1 MGDYSEG
8 IYPAESSAYQV
19 RRALAVRN
27 DIRDYVYDA
36 DDDDDEEPVYVRYY
50 HGSVGKASAP
60 RNLLEAEALASHQE
74 VGGDENEEFTEDND
88 NKAES
93 ADMGDMVDVDIDDS
107 SSDSSSCE
115 ENSIPA
121 VYPVVSSA
129 MLYGNPSSND
139 VAIEAADD
147 NQRDTLDAQEQRQ
160 VEGLFLARKVDRDSD
175 SIKSW
180 KEGDDGTVVS
190 SGEATK
196 RSKAVDQ
203 LSEDVTDVYDSG
215 DSSQSYSYACP
226 CCDEVEASL
235 SEVSSGHT
243 LDDKTANSEFQEF
256 QRSSPNMAQDD
267 VLQSDADAI
276 IAYYFHESDS
286 SDSDEVIDVFRT
298 TSLPPSAL
306 FSPPASPP
314 HVEPPTEMP
323 FPAETLVE
331 DQLDRLDELESEASG
346 KAPEVVLAPNVA
358 GQAQYRTVSA
368 ANRVS
373 SVRSVSSGSSHTS
386 YENDAT
392 FQSIV
397 QGFQPLAHGQSSLND
412 EAMAMSAQIPD
423 ILHVGR
429 TRPSSGRQVFS
440 TISTNKIPQLLGHSS
455 SNAEHKHNASG
466 ETTAG
471 DVSDEQ
477 TPTVTKPYI
486 TLSSPADYETSV
498 RERSRKVSVSSSS
511 VTSDEEKENR
521 SPPSLVP
528 PAPSPIHSATF
539 GSLRNRRIRP
549 GGGGVISPTSPF
561 SEATLKPI
569 HVHSQGPVF
578 FSSSAKSES
587 KKKGSAYASAIRRV
601 SEEWRQQL
609 IDGSLVKI
617 LKHATGTISVAARS
631 DRIQE
636 LGFWLS
642 EYIDV
647 VVGVSCAFVIVG
659 ATLVGALSFVDDTGR
674 DYFGVRTMTYEC
686 ALKATVYR
694 DVHECLVY
702 VRLPSIFPLLGIM
715 ASSPGLHWFI
725 ITDLYFWSVIGS
737 FISIPPLIAITGLG
751 LLSVAYGALAVLI
764 ASEKFLR
771 WILGMTKRLM
781 LEQIDAA
788 GVITDI
794 IDGTDEELFGDL

>member
-60 RNLLEAEALASHQE
+60 RNLLEAEAQASHQD
-74 VGGDENEEFTEDND
+74 VGGNENEEFIEDKD
-88 NKAES
+88 NMAAES
-93 ADMGDMVDVDIDDS
+93 GDMGEMIDVDIDDS

-115 ENSIPA
+115 EDSNPA
-121 VYPVVSSA
+121 VYPVVSSS
-129 MLYGNPSSND
+129 MLYDNQPSND
-139 VAIEAADD
+139 AAIAAANDC
-147 NQRDTLDAQEQRQ
+147 QRDSADAQEQRQ
-160 VEGLFLARKVDRDSD
+160 VDSLFESRNLDRDSD

-180 KEGDDGTVVS
+180 KAGDDGTVVS
-190 SGEATK
+190 SNEVTE
-196 RSKAVDQ
+196 RLKAVDQ
-203 LSEDVTDVYDSG
+203 HSEDVTEVYDSG
-215 DSSQSYSYACP
+215 NSSQSYSYACP

-243 LDDKTANSEFQEF
+243 LDDKTANSEFQP
-256 QRSSPNMAQDD
+256 SSPNRAQDD
-267 VLQSDADAI
+267 GLQSDTDVI

-298 TSLPPSAL
+298 TSLPPSP
-306 FSPPASPP
+306 SASLP
-314 HVEPPTEMP
+314 HVEPLSEMLS
-323 FPAETLVE
+323 PAEASFE

-346 KAPEVVLAPNVA
+346 KARELVLTPSVA
-358 GQAQYRTVSA
+358 GQAQYRTVPA
-368 ANRVS
+368 ASRVS

-386 YENDAT
+386 YENAAT

-397 QGFQPLAHGQSSLND
+397 QGFQPLANGQISLND
-412 EAMAMSAQIPD
+412 EAMTMSVPGQVPD
-423 ILHVGR
+423 VLRVGR

-440 TISTNKIPQLLGHSS
+440 TISTNKIPQLLGHRSIK
-455 SNAEHKHNASG
+455 AEHKHHASG
-466 ETTAG
+466 QTTAE
-471 DVSDEQ
+471 DVSEEQ
-477 TPTVTKPYI
+477 TPTVTKPYT
-486 TLSSPADYETSV
+486 TLSPPADSETTV
-498 RERSRKVSVSSSS
+498 RERSRKLSVNSST

-561 SEATLKPI
+561 AEATLKPI
-569 HVHSQGPVF
+569 HVHSQEPIF
-578 FSSSAKSES
+578 LSSSAQSES
-587 KKKGSAYASAIRRV
+587 MKKRSAYTSAIRRV

-609 IDGSLVKI
+609 IDGSLARI
-617 LKHATGTISVAARS
+617 LKYATGNISVAARS
-631 DRIQE
+631 GCIQE
-636 LGFWLS
+636 LEFWLS
-642 EYIDV
+642 EYVDV
-647 VVGVSCAFVIVG
+647 VVGMSCAFVITG
-659 ATLVGALSFVDDTGR
+659 ATLVGVLSFVDDTGR
-674 DYFGVRTMTYEC
+674 DYFGVRTMTYDC

-694 DVHECLVY
+694 EVHECLVH
-702 VRLPSIFPLLGIM
+702 VRLPSIFPLLGIT
-715 ASSPGLHWFI
+715 ASSAGLHWFI
-725 ITDLYFWSVIGS
+725 ITDLYFWSVFSS
-737 FISIPPLIAITGLG
+737 FISIPPLIAITGLA
-751 LLSVAYGALAVLI
+751 LLSVAYGALAVLL

>member
-1 MGDYSEG
+1 MDDYQEG

-19 RRALAVRN
+19 RRALAARN
-27 DIRDYVYDA
+27 DIRDYLYDA
-36 DDDDDEEPVYVRYY
+36 DDDDDEEQVYVRYY

-60 RNLLEAEALASHQE
+60 RNLLEAEALASHQD
-74 VGGDENEEFTEDND
+74 VGGNENEKFIKDND
-88 NKAES
+88 NMAES
-93 ADMGDMVDVDIDDS
+93 VDMADMVDVDIDDS

-115 ENSIPA
+115 EDSSTA

-129 MLYGNPSSND
+129 MLYGNQASTDAAIAAAND
-139 VAIEAADD
+139 S
-147 NQRDTLDAQEQRQ
+147 QRDPLDAQEQRQ
-160 VEGLFLARKVDRDSD
+160 VEGLFETRNLDRDSD

-180 KEGDDGTVVS
+180 KAGDDGTVVTS
-190 SGEATK
+190 NEVTK
-196 RSKAVDQ
+196 RLKAADQ
-203 LSEDVTDVYDSG
+203 LSEDVTEVYDSG

-226 CCDEVEASL
+226 CCNEVEASL
-235 SEVSSGHT
+235 SEASSGHT
-243 LDDKTANSEFQEF
+243 LDDKSANSEFQPSF
-256 QRSSPNMAQDD
+256 PSRAQAD

-298 TSLPPSAL
+298 TSLPPS
-306 FSPPASPP
+306 PPASLP
-314 HVEPPTEMP
+314 HVEPLTEMP
-323 FPAETLVE
+323 FPAEPSVE

-346 KAPEVVLAPNVA
+346 KVPELVLTPNVA
-358 GQAQYRTVSA
+358 GQAPYRTVPA
-368 ANRVS
+368 ASRVS
-373 SVRSVSSGSSHTS
+373 SVRSMSSGSSHTS
-386 YENDAT
+386 YENAAT

-397 QGFQPLAHGQSSLND
+397 QGFHPLAHGQSSLND
-412 EAMAMSAQIPD
+412 EEVPD
-423 ILHVGR
+423 VLRVGR

-440 TISTNKIPQLLGHSS
+440 TISTNKIPQLLGRSS
-455 SNAEHKHNASG
+455 INAEHKHHASG
-466 ETTAG
+466 KNTAE
-471 DVSDEQ
+471 DDSEAQ
-477 TPTVTKPYI
+477 TPTVTKPYT
-486 TLSSPADYETSV
+486 TLSPPAGSETV
-498 RERSRKVSVSSSS
+498 RERSRNLSVSSSS

-561 SEATLKPI
+561 AEATLKPI
-569 HVHSQGPVF
+569 HVHSQEPIF
-578 FSSSAKSES
+578 LSSSAKSES
-587 KKKGSAYASAIRRV
+587 MKKRSAYTSAIRRV

-609 IDGSLVKI
+609 IDGSLARI
-617 LKHATGTISVAARS
+617 LKHATGTVRVATRS
-631 DRIQE
+631 DCIQE
-636 LGFWLS
+636 LEIWLS

-647 VVGVSCAFVIVG
+647 VVGTSCAFVITG
-659 ATLVGALSFVDDTGR
+659 ATLVGVLSFVDDTGR

-694 DVHECLVY
+694 DVHECLVH
-702 VRLPSIFPLLGIM
+702 VRLPSIFPLLGIT
-715 ASSPGLHWFI
+715 ASSPGLHWCI
-725 ITDLYFWSVIGS
+725 ITDLYFWSVFGS

-751 LLSVAYGALAVLI
+751 LLSVAYGALAVLL
-764 ASEKFLR
+764 ASERFLR

-794 IDGTDEELFGDL
+794 IDGTDEGLFGDL

>member
-27 DIRDYVYDA
+27 DFRDYVYDA

-88 NKAES
+88 NMAES

-115 ENSIPA
+115 ENSSPA

-139 VAIEAADD
+139 AAIEAADD
-147 NQRDTLDAQEQRQ
+147 NQRDPLDAQEQRQ
-160 VEGLFLARKVDRDSD
+160 VEGLFVARKVNRDSD

-180 KEGDDGTVVS
+180 MEGDDGTVMS

-196 RSKAVDQ
+196 RLKSVHQ
-203 LSEDVTDVYDSG
+203 LSEDVTEVYDSG

-243 LDDKTANSEFQEF
+243 LDHKTANSEF

-298 TSLPPSAL
+298 TSLPPSPL

-386 YENDAT
+386 YENAAT

-412 EAMAMSAQIPD
+412 EAMAMSAQVPD
-423 ILHVGR
+423 VLHVGR

-455 SNAEHKHNASG
+455 INAEHKHNASG
-466 ETTAG
+466 KTTAG

-486 TLSSPADYETSV
+486 TLSCAADYETTV

-528 PAPSPIHSATF
+528 PAPTPIHSATF

-609 IDGSLVKI
+609 IDGNLARI

-694 DVHECLVY
+694 EVHECLVY

-737 FISIPPLIAITGLG
+737 FISIPPLIAITGLA

-771 WILGMTKRLM
+771 WILSMTKRLM

-794 IDGTDEELFGDL
+794 IDGTDGELFGDL